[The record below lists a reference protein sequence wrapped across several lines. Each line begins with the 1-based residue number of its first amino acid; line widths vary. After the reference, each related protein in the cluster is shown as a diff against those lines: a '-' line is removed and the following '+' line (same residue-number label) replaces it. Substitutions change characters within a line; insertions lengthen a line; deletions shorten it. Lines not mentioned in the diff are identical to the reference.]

1 MLFNKKLYGNVT
13 ILLTLTLTTIIC
25 VIFNILESARITS
38 IKTYYT
44 DVSQLA
50 ADSLFGNYC
59 YELFEDYGL
68 FAINP
73 ADINCTEYL
82 SSIAKENISPS
93 IPTDIF
99 SDNYNF
105 LQGQIDNVEIL
116 SSTKLTD
123 NVKTGQ

>member
-50 ADSLFGNYC
+50 ADSLLEIIVTNY
-59 YELFEDYGL
+59 LR
-68 FAINP
+68 
-73 ADINCTEYL
+73 TMVYL
-82 SSIAKENISPS
+82 QLIRQTLIALNTYSLLQKRIFPRVFQP
-93 IPTDIF
+93 IYFPTITIF
-99 SDNYNF
+99 YKD
-105 LQGQIDNVEIL
+105 
-116 SSTKLTD
+116 KLTM
-123 NVKTGQ
+123 